1 LGLDVHDA
9 AAGQSLVFAPSIV
22 VETPA
27 YVLAWAS
34 GEYTEIPLGTTSAGT
49 SLSLWH
55 LPGGDA
61 TAMQGGA
68 DLVAFFEYYENTLG
82 AYAFG
87 DAAGSVA
94 VRWGPGALG
103 GMEHHPF
110 WHIGEGSMSDATVH
124 AHEAAHGWF
133 GDGVRIACWEDF
145 VLSEGTVSYLTA
157 RAIEAV
163 QGTTAG
169 DNIWVSYQARLDAA
183 MASTNLKIAWPDTC
197 GSVDILEDK
206 LFSSIP
212 YMKGAFFYRALEQR
226 IGAAALDAALS
237 SFFQANVGKAA
248 TMQQLLDHI
257 ASSSGYDPNAC
268 AQSWLRAEALPTATS
283 CP

>member
-1 LGLDVHDA
+1 VVFPTSIPSDA
-9 AAGQSLVFAPSIV
+9 
-22 VETPA
+22 PA
-27 YVLAWAS
+27 YQLAWAT
-34 GEYTEIPLGTTSAGT
+34 GEYTEIALGTTSGGT
-49 SLSLWH
+49 RLSVWH
-55 LPGGDA
+55 LPGGDTLA
-61 TAMQGGA
+61 REGSA
-68 DLVAFFEYYENTLG
+68 DLVAFFEFYENTLG
-82 AYAFG
+82 PYPFG
-87 DAAGSVA
+87 EQAGGVA
-94 VRWGPGALG
+94 VSWGFGALG

-110 WHIGEGSMSDATVH
+110 WHVSKTAMGDASVQ

-163 QGTTAG
+163 QGASAATTLW
-169 DNIWVSYQARLDAA
+169 DNYQKRLDLA
-183 MASTNLKIAWPDTC
+183 MASQDLKVAWPDSC
-197 GSVDILEDK
+197 GTIDILEDR

-226 IGAAALDAALS
+226 IGVAALDSALA
-237 SFFQANVGKAA
+237 SFFRDNVGKAA

-257 ASSSGYDPNAC
+257 QASAGYDPNPC
-268 AQSWLRAEALPTATS
+268 AQAWLRNEAVPTTAV